1 MLIVKFR
8 GLIDKIIQV
17 LSTIIMGVMVIA
29 VCWQVITRYILNNPS
44 TVTEE
49 ALRYLLIWVTMVGG
63 AYAYGRRKHLAIT
76 ALSKR
81 LSFKGQKILDIFV
94 QAMVI
99 LFCVVV
105 MIGGGTR
112 LVNTA
117 ADQLSAALQLPMPLI
132 YATNALEVPM
142 GQAANFTAVFFG
154 CVMVGRLVL
163 SSLVDKLGIYR
174 CLRLFATSAAVLYT
188 VGVLLGAPGLW
199 LLAVSGLLFS
209 ILYPTLVMLIPRYWP
224 SHAASSASGLVL
236 SVASLA
242 DILFNAVFGSLVDA
256 IGYRTSFLIMPACMV
271 GCTALLWGFFA
282 KAKKLE
288 RCD

>member
-1 MLIVKFR
+1 MKALN
-8 GLIDKIIQV
+8 KILSSV
-17 LSTIIMGVMVIA
+17 LAFLVAAMV
-29 VCWQVITRYILNNPS
+29 VVCCWQVITRYILNNPS

-132 YATNALEVPM
+132 YASVP
-142 GQAANFTAVFFG
+142 
-154 CVMVGRLVL
+154 VG
-163 SSLVDKLGIYR
+163 
-174 CLRLFATSAAVLYT
+174 A
-188 VGVLLGAPGLW
+188 
-199 LLAVSGLLFS
+199 
-209 ILYPTLVMLIPRYWP
+209 
-224 SHAASSASGLVL
+224 
-236 SVASLA
+236 
-242 DILFNAVFGSLVDA
+242 ILFIFYALIF
-256 IGYRTSFLIMPACMV
+256 IGEDLRDMKQGPKAES
-271 GCTALLWGFFA
+271 A
-282 KAKKLE
+282 KEA
-288 RCD
+288 

>member
-1 MLIVKFR
+1 MRRGAFR

-112 LVNTA
+112 LVHTA

-132 YATNALEVPM
+132 YASVP
-142 GQAANFTAVFFG
+142 
-154 CVMVGRLVL
+154 VG
-163 SSLVDKLGIYR
+163 
-174 CLRLFATSAAVLYT
+174 A
-188 VGVLLGAPGLW
+188 
-199 LLAVSGLLFS
+199 
-209 ILYPTLVMLIPRYWP
+209 
-224 SHAASSASGLVL
+224 
-236 SVASLA
+236 
-242 DILFNAVFGSLVDA
+242 ILFIFYALIF
-256 IGYRTSFLIMPACMV
+256 IGEDLRDMKQGPKTEA
-271 GCTALLWGFFA
+271 A
-282 KAKKLE
+282 KEA
-288 RCD
+288 

>member
-105 MIGGGTR
+105 MIG

-132 YATNALEVPM
+132 YASVP
-142 GQAANFTAVFFG
+142 
-154 CVMVGRLVL
+154 VG
-163 SSLVDKLGIYR
+163 
-174 CLRLFATSAAVLYT
+174 A
-188 VGVLLGAPGLW
+188 
-199 LLAVSGLLFS
+199 
-209 ILYPTLVMLIPRYWP
+209 
-224 SHAASSASGLVL
+224 
-236 SVASLA
+236 
-242 DILFNAVFGSLVDA
+242 ILFIFYALIF
-256 IGYRTSFLIMPACMV
+256 IGEDLRDMKQGPKAES
-271 GCTALLWGFFA
+271 A
-282 KAKKLE
+282 KEA
-288 RCD
+288 

>member
-132 YATNALEVPM
+132 YASVPVGAILFIFYALIFIGEDLRDMKQGPQGQSLPKKHKKRRTNLNGYFSSRSAPDRHVCAAAGAERPGL
-142 GQAANFTAVFFG
+142 GQYHHF
-154 CVMVGRLVL
+154 VGR
-163 SSLVDKLGIYR
+163 DH
-174 CLRLFATSAAVLYT
+174 
-188 VGVLLGAPGLW
+188 GLHP
-199 LLAVSGLLFS
+199 VSG
-209 ILYPTLVMLIPRYWP
+209 
-224 SHAASSASGLVL
+224 SGHL
-236 SVASLA
+236 
-242 DILFNAVFGSLVDA
+242 
-256 IGYRTSFLIMPACMV
+256 RCQPAH
-271 GCTALLWGFFA
+271 GG
-282 KAKKLE
+282 
-288 RCD
+288 RR

>member
-49 ALRYLLIWVTMVGG
+49 ALRYLLIWVTMVG
-63 AYAYGRRKHLAIT
+63 GRRKHLAIT

-132 YATNALEVPM
+132 YASVP
-142 GQAANFTAVFFG
+142 
-154 CVMVGRLVL
+154 VG
-163 SSLVDKLGIYR
+163 
-174 CLRLFATSAAVLYT
+174 A
-188 VGVLLGAPGLW
+188 
-199 LLAVSGLLFS
+199 
-209 ILYPTLVMLIPRYWP
+209 
-224 SHAASSASGLVL
+224 
-236 SVASLA
+236 
-242 DILFNAVFGSLVDA
+242 ILFIFYALIF
-256 IGYRTSFLIMPACMV
+256 IGEDLRDMKQGPKAES
-271 GCTALLWGFFA
+271 A
-282 KAKKLE
+282 KEA
-288 RCD
+288 

>member
-49 ALRYLLIWVTMVGG
+49 ALRYLLIWVTMV
-63 AYAYGRRKHLAIT
+63 YAYGRRKHLAIT

-132 YATNALEVPM
+132 YASVP
-142 GQAANFTAVFFG
+142 
-154 CVMVGRLVL
+154 VG
-163 SSLVDKLGIYR
+163 
-174 CLRLFATSAAVLYT
+174 A
-188 VGVLLGAPGLW
+188 
-199 LLAVSGLLFS
+199 
-209 ILYPTLVMLIPRYWP
+209 
-224 SHAASSASGLVL
+224 
-236 SVASLA
+236 
-242 DILFNAVFGSLVDA
+242 ILFIFYALIF
-256 IGYRTSFLIMPACMV
+256 IGEDLRDMKQGPKAES
-271 GCTALLWGFFA
+271 A
-282 KAKKLE
+282 KEA
-288 RCD
+288 

>member
-81 LSFKGQKILDIFV
+81 LSFKGQKIL
-94 QAMVI
+94 AMVI

-132 YATNALEVPM
+132 YASVP
-142 GQAANFTAVFFG
+142 
-154 CVMVGRLVL
+154 VG
-163 SSLVDKLGIYR
+163 
-174 CLRLFATSAAVLYT
+174 A
-188 VGVLLGAPGLW
+188 
-199 LLAVSGLLFS
+199 
-209 ILYPTLVMLIPRYWP
+209 
-224 SHAASSASGLVL
+224 
-236 SVASLA
+236 
-242 DILFNAVFGSLVDA
+242 ILFIFYALIF
-256 IGYRTSFLIMPACMV
+256 IGEDLRDMKQGPKAE
-271 GCTALLWGFFA
+271 AA
-282 KAKKLE
+282 KEA
-288 RCD
+288 

>member
-63 AYAYGRRKHLAIT
+63 AYAYARRKNLAIT
-76 ALSKR
+76 ALSTR
-81 LSFKGQKILDIFV
+81 LSYKGHKILDIFV

-132 YATNALEVPM
+132 YASVP
-142 GQAANFTAVFFG
+142 
-154 CVMVGRLVL
+154 VG
-163 SSLVDKLGIYR
+163 
-174 CLRLFATSAAVLYT
+174 A
-188 VGVLLGAPGLW
+188 
-199 LLAVSGLLFS
+199 
-209 ILYPTLVMLIPRYWP
+209 
-224 SHAASSASGLVL
+224 
-236 SVASLA
+236 
-242 DILFNAVFGSLVDA
+242 ILFIFYALIF
-256 IGYRTSFLIMPACMV
+256 IGEDLRDMKQGPKAES
-271 GCTALLWGFFA
+271 A
-282 KAKKLE
+282 KEA
-288 RCD
+288 

>member
-105 MIGGGTR
+105 MIGGTR

-132 YATNALEVPM
+132 YASVP
-142 GQAANFTAVFFG
+142 
-154 CVMVGRLVL
+154 VG
-163 SSLVDKLGIYR
+163 
-174 CLRLFATSAAVLYT
+174 A
-188 VGVLLGAPGLW
+188 
-199 LLAVSGLLFS
+199 
-209 ILYPTLVMLIPRYWP
+209 
-224 SHAASSASGLVL
+224 
-236 SVASLA
+236 
-242 DILFNAVFGSLVDA
+242 ILFIFYALIF
-256 IGYRTSFLIMPACMV
+256 IGEDLRDMKQGPKAE
-271 GCTALLWGFFA
+271 AA
-282 KAKKLE
+282 KEA
-288 RCD
+288 

>member
-105 MIGGGTR
+105 MIGG
-112 LVNTA
+112 VNTA

-132 YATNALEVPM
+132 YASVP
-142 GQAANFTAVFFG
+142 
-154 CVMVGRLVL
+154 VG
-163 SSLVDKLGIYR
+163 
-174 CLRLFATSAAVLYT
+174 A
-188 VGVLLGAPGLW
+188 
-199 LLAVSGLLFS
+199 
-209 ILYPTLVMLIPRYWP
+209 
-224 SHAASSASGLVL
+224 
-236 SVASLA
+236 
-242 DILFNAVFGSLVDA
+242 ILFIFYALIF
-256 IGYRTSFLIMPACMV
+256 IGEDLRDMKQGPKAES
-271 GCTALLWGFFA
+271 A
-282 KAKKLE
+282 KEA
-288 RCD
+288 

>member
-117 ADQLSAALQLPMPLI
+117 ALQLPMPLI
-132 YATNALEVPM
+132 YASVP
-142 GQAANFTAVFFG
+142 
-154 CVMVGRLVL
+154 VG
-163 SSLVDKLGIYR
+163 
-174 CLRLFATSAAVLYT
+174 A
-188 VGVLLGAPGLW
+188 
-199 LLAVSGLLFS
+199 
-209 ILYPTLVMLIPRYWP
+209 
-224 SHAASSASGLVL
+224 
-236 SVASLA
+236 
-242 DILFNAVFGSLVDA
+242 ILFIFYALIF
-256 IGYRTSFLIMPACMV
+256 IGEDLRDMKQGPKAES
-271 GCTALLWGFFA
+271 A
-282 KAKKLE
+282 KEA
-288 RCD
+288 

>member
-117 ADQLSAALQLPMPLI
+117 AGSA
-132 YATNALEVPM
+132 
-142 GQAANFTAVFFG
+142 
-154 CVMVGRLVL
+154 
-163 SSLVDKLGIYR
+163 
-174 CLRLFATSAAVLYT
+174 
-188 VGVLLGAPGLW
+188 
-199 LLAVSGLLFS
+199 
-209 ILYPTLVMLIPRYWP
+209 
-224 SHAASSASGLVL
+224 
-236 SVASLA
+236 
-242 DILFNAVFGSLVDA
+242 
-256 IGYRTSFLIMPACMV
+256 
-271 GCTALLWGFFA
+271 
-282 KAKKLE
+282 E
-288 RCD
+288 RCAAAAHAPDLRQRPCGCHPVHLLRAHLHR

>member
-105 MIGGGTR
+105 MIGGTR

-132 YATNALEVPM
+132 YASVP
-142 GQAANFTAVFFG
+142 
-154 CVMVGRLVL
+154 VG
-163 SSLVDKLGIYR
+163 
-174 CLRLFATSAAVLYT
+174 A
-188 VGVLLGAPGLW
+188 
-199 LLAVSGLLFS
+199 
-209 ILYPTLVMLIPRYWP
+209 
-224 SHAASSASGLVL
+224 
-236 SVASLA
+236 
-242 DILFNAVFGSLVDA
+242 ILFIFYALIF
-256 IGYRTSFLIMPACMV
+256 IGEDLRDMKQGPKAES
-271 GCTALLWGFFA
+271 A
-282 KAKKLE
+282 KEA
-288 RCD
+288 

>member
-8 GLIDKIIQV
+8 GLIDKTIQV

-81 LSFKGQKILDIFV
+81 LSFKDQKILDIFV

-132 YATNALEVPM
+132 
-142 GQAANFTAVFFG
+142 
-154 CVMVGRLVL
+154 
-163 SSLVDKLGIYR
+163 
-174 CLRLFATSAAVLYT
+174 
-188 VGVLLGAPGLW
+188 
-199 LLAVSGLLFS
+199 
-209 ILYPTLVMLIPRYWP
+209 
-224 SHAASSASGLVL
+224 
-236 SVASLA
+236 
-242 DILFNAVFGSLVDA
+242 
-256 IGYRTSFLIMPACMV
+256 
-271 GCTALLWGFFA
+271 
-282 KAKKLE
+282 
-288 RCD
+288 

>member
-117 ADQLSAALQLPMPLI
+117 ADQLSAALQLPMLKTYHCLI
-132 YATNALEVPM
+132 YLHYQILAHLQLCHTLKM
-142 GQAANFTAVFFG
+142 AA
-154 CVMVGRLVL
+154 C
-163 SSLVDKLGIYR
+163 SLVPCYIQLEA
-174 CLRLFATSAAVLYT
+174 F
-188 VGVLLGAPGLW
+188 
-199 LLAVSGLLFS
+199 
-209 ILYPTLVMLIPRYWP
+209 
-224 SHAASSASGLVL
+224 L
-236 SVASLA
+236 S
-242 DILFNAVFGSLVDA
+242 
-256 IGYRTSFLIMPACMV
+256 R
-271 GCTALLWGFFA
+271 
-282 KAKKLE
+282 
-288 RCD
+288 

>member
-81 LSFKGQKILDIFV
+81 L
-94 QAMVI
+94 
-99 LFCVVV
+99 FCVVV

-132 YATNALEVPM
+132 YASVP
-142 GQAANFTAVFFG
+142 
-154 CVMVGRLVL
+154 VG
-163 SSLVDKLGIYR
+163 
-174 CLRLFATSAAVLYT
+174 A
-188 VGVLLGAPGLW
+188 
-199 LLAVSGLLFS
+199 
-209 ILYPTLVMLIPRYWP
+209 
-224 SHAASSASGLVL
+224 
-236 SVASLA
+236 
-242 DILFNAVFGSLVDA
+242 ILFIFYALIF
-256 IGYRTSFLIMPACMV
+256 IGEDLRDMKQGPKAES
-271 GCTALLWGFFA
+271 A
-282 KAKKLE
+282 KEA
-288 RCD
+288 

>member
-94 QAMVI
+94 QAIGIQKIGQRFVDSVDHAAYTLNGVPQTVEPFRRFVQGASARVYIYFDDTVI
-99 LFCVVV
+99 GDV
-105 MIGGGTR
+105 
-112 LVNTA
+112 A
-117 ADQLSAALQLPMPLI
+117 
-132 YATNALEVPM
+132 EV
-142 GQAANFTAVFFG
+142 Q
-154 CVMVGRLVL
+154 
-163 SSLVDKLGIYR
+163 LVDKDGDVI
-174 CLRLFATSAAVLYT
+174 ASANERVFTKTPGKGLYI
-188 VGVLLGAPGLW
+188 A
-199 LLAVSGLLFS
+199 FKYN
-209 ILYPTLVMLIPRYWP
+209 ILEVEVE
-224 SHAASSASGLVL
+224 SSNE
-236 SVASLA
+236 SL
-242 DILFNAVFGSLVDA
+242 
-256 IGYRTSFLIMPACMV
+256 
-271 GCTALLWGFFA
+271 
-282 KAKKLE
+282 
-288 RCD
+288 